1 MLIIDK
7 KIEILIFKAYLKII
21 LMSSL
26 MKSTITTFV
35 PESKGSFPS
44 SLQSM
49 IERRTNEKL
58 FGCLEI
64 TAPESDVLQQSSINY
79 LVGIVADNSSSMQ
92 GDKMHHA
99 LETIKNLY
107 QIMSEKYNESQH
119 FWMYLITFNS
129 KAKLVIPLTEITP
142 ATLPSI
148 LESLKTIQATGCT
161 NYHAAFQLQNEV
173 LDDIFK
179 KMSSEK
185 PLHLVRFFL
194 TDGEITEGPRNVHE
208 LYDMMRFFNT
218 RSSTQQLRL
227 STRDVVFGYGT
238 GVQLE
243 CLQALS
249 AQRHPV
255 SGETS
260 CSSLVTIMK
269 PADIGPKVGETV
281 YGIFNMF
288 GANVTVS
295 INGGVAV
302 ATELFDYRQKH
313 QDQVWGSS
321 ILLSSI
327 NCGDSHRFLF
337 QCPSVQTCIVTIKWD
352 NLFTG
357 QSHSH
362 ECIHSMHTMLM
373 EPGKLLLQQT
383 ELVLGMIEIE
393 ISKQMMAAET
403 KLVDPNQIVQNA
415 YQTIRQL
422 KELDAT
428 LSPDSEELKCHI
440 IKLLTD
446 ARFIVGLTTI
456 NSHQEQKLAIWDRRI
471 CSGGNDVVN
480 SGVDVARKYVPGEE
494 DFETEAIEA
503 IKEHV
508 PTHDHESDFSYDGF
522 EESDCL
528 SSVPTRMP
536 TAMPQ
541 SSHTRRYHDGSQL
554 RRLCALMATARHNG
568 DNRSAKE
575 LLIEMHQRPFDDEYD
590 NGPLF
595 GNDDTFSSI
604 PSDDPRRRRFGLIR
618 QMSSNPQ
625 RSDTSGSYVNVDAS
639 SSGGFVMPDPS
650 TPSKR
655 VCQSD
660 NISSI

>member
-1 MLIIDK
+1 MT
-7 KIEILIFKAYLKII
+7 
-21 LMSSL
+21 
-26 MKSTITTFV
+26 STMHTKITTFV

-44 SLQSM
+44 SLQPM
-49 IERRTNEKL
+49 IERRVDGKL
-58 FGCLEI
+58 FGCWEI
-64 TAPESDVLQQSSINY
+64 TAPESDVSQENSTNY
-79 LVGIVADNSSSMQ
+79 LVGIVVDNSSSMQ

-99 LETIKNLY
+99 LETIKNLF
-107 QIMSEKYNESQH
+107 QIMSEKCNESQH
-119 FWMYLITFNS
+119 FWIYLITFNS

-148 LESLKTIQATGCT
+148 LESLETIQATGCT

-194 TDGEITEGPRNVHE
+194 TDGEITEGPRNIDE
-208 LYDMMRFFNT
+208 LYDLMRFFNAK
-218 RSSTQQLRL
+218 SSTQQLRL
-227 STRDVVFGYGT
+227 FTRDVVFGYGT

-295 INGGVAV
+295 ING
-302 ATELFDYRQKH
+302 TELFDYRQQH
-313 QDQVWGSS
+313 QDQVWRSS
-321 ILLSSI
+321 ILLPSI

-337 QCPSVQTCIVTIKWD
+337 QCPPVQTCIVTIKWD

-362 ECIHSMHTMLM
+362 ECTHSMHTMLM
-373 EPGKLLLQQT
+373 EPRKLFLQQT
-383 ELVLGMIEIE
+383 ELILGMIEIE

-480 SGVDVARKYVPGEE
+480 SGVDVARKYVPDEE

-508 PTHDHESDFSYDGF
+508 PTHDQSDYSDDGF
-522 EESDCL
+522 EENDCL
-528 SSVPTRMP
+528 SSIPTRMP
-536 TAMPQ
+536 TAMPH
-541 SSHTRRYHDGSQL
+541 SSHTRRYNDGSQL
-554 RRLCALMATARHNG
+554 RRLCALIATARRNG
-568 DNRSAKE
+568 DNTSAKE
-575 LLIEMHQRPFDDEYD
+575 LLIQMHRRPFDDEYD

-618 QMSSNPQ
+618 QMSSDPQ

-639 SSGGFVMPDPS
+639 SSGGFVMTDPL

-660 NISSI
+660 NVSSI

>member
-1 MLIIDK
+1 
-7 KIEILIFKAYLKII
+7 
-21 LMSSL
+21 MSSL
-26 MKSTITTFV
+26 MKSTITTFD
-35 PESKGSFPS
+35 PKSKGSFPS

-49 IERRTNEKL
+49 IQRRIEKL

-64 TAPESDVLQQSSINY
+64 TAPESDVSQENSTNY
-79 LVGIVADNSSSMQ
+79 LFGIVLDISSSMQ
-92 GDKMHHA
+92 EGGKLGYA
-99 LETIKNLY
+99 IETIQKLA
-107 QIMSEKYNESQH
+107 QIMSKKHNESQQ
-119 FWMYLITFNS
+119 FSMYLITFNS

-142 ATLPSI
+142 ETLPSI
-148 LESLKTIQATGCT
+148 LESLETIQATGCT

-173 LDDIFK
+173 LSAIFQ

-185 PLHLVRFFL
+185 LLHLVRFFL
-194 TDGEITEGPRNVHE
+194 TDGEITEGPRNIDE
-208 LYDMMRFFNT
+208 LYDLMRFFNT

-227 STRDVVFGYGT
+227 PTRDVVFGYGT
-238 GVQLE
+238 GIQLE

-269 PADIGPKVGETV
+269 PEDIGLKVGETLFS
-281 YGIFNMF
+281 IMNMF
-288 GANVTVS
+288 GANVTVT
-295 INGGVAV
+295 INQGV
-302 ATELFDYRQKH
+302 ATELFDYRQLEDK
-313 QDQVWGSS
+313 VWGSS
-321 ILLSSI
+321 IIIPSI
-327 NCGDSHRFLF
+327 DHGDSRRFLF
-337 QCPSVQTCIVTIKWD
+337 QCPPVKTCIVTIKWD
-352 NLFTG
+352 DLFTG
-357 QSHSH
+357 QSHTYEYTH
-362 ECIHSMHTMLM
+362 DIHS
-373 EPGKLLLQQT
+373 EPIAPGSPEELLQQLS
-383 ELVLGMIEIE
+383 LVLGMMEIE

-456 NSHQEQKLAIWDRRI
+456 NSPQEQKLALWDRRI

-494 DFETEAIEA
+494 DFEAEATAA
-503 IKEHV
+503 IKDHI
-508 PTHDHESDFSYDGF
+508 PTQVHESDFPNDEF
-522 EESDCL
+522 EESDCIPSL
-528 SSVPTRMP
+528 LVRMP

-554 RRLCALMATARHNG
+554 RKLCALIATARRNG
-568 DNRSAKE
+568 DKTSAKD
-575 LLIEMHQRPFDDEYD
+575 LLIQMHQRPYDYEYD
-590 NGPLF
+590 DGPLF

-618 QMSSNPQ
+618 QMSSDPQ
-625 RSDTSGSYVNVDAS
+625 RSNTSGSYVNVNVDAS
-639 SSGGFVMPDPS
+639 SSGGFVLTDPS

-660 NISSI
+660 NISSS

>member
-1 MLIIDK
+1 
-7 KIEILIFKAYLKII
+7 
-21 LMSSL
+21 MSSL

-49 IERRTNEKL
+49 IERRTDKKL

-64 TAPESDVLQQSSINY
+64 TAPDSDVSQQSSINY
-79 LVGIVADNSSSMQ
+79 LFGIVVDNSSSMQ
-92 GDKMHHA
+92 GDKLHHA
-99 LETIKNLY
+99 LETIKNLS
-107 QIMSEKYNESQH
+107 QIMSEKHDEPHQ

-148 LESLKTIQATGCT
+148 LESLETIQATGCT

-173 LDDIFK
+173 LSDIVQ

-194 TDGEITEGPRNVHE
+194 TDGEITEGSRNVHE
-208 LYDMMRFFNT
+208 LYDMMRFINA
-218 RSSTQQLRL
+218 RSSTPQLRL
-227 STRDVVFGYGT
+227 STRDVVFGYGKDIK
-238 GVQLE
+238 LE

-249 AQRHPV
+249 AQKHPV
-255 SGETS
+255 SDETS
-260 CSSLVTIMK
+260 CSSLVTIMR
-269 PADIGPKVGETV
+269 PQDIGLKVGETV
-281 YGIFNMF
+281 YSILNNF

-295 INGGVAV
+295 INGGVAAV
-302 ATELFDYRQKH
+302 VELFDYRQRE
-313 QDQVWGSS
+313 DQVWGSS
-321 ILLSSI
+321 ILLPSI

-337 QCPSVQTCIVTIKWD
+337 QCPPVQTCIVTIKWD

-362 ECIHSMHTMLM
+362 ECTHDMQSEPM
-373 EPGKLLLQQT
+373 EPGKLFLQQVL
-383 ELVLGMIEIE
+383 LVLGMMEIE

-403 KLVDPNQIVQNA
+403 KLVPSNQIVQNA

-422 KELDAT
+422 KELDAI
-428 LSPDSEELKCHI
+428 LSPDNEELKCHI

-456 NSHQEQKLAIWDRRI
+456 SSPQEQNLALWDRRI
-471 CSGGNDVVN
+471 CSGGNEVVN
-480 SGVDVARKYVPGEE
+480 SCVKIVKIYVLGEE
-494 DFETEAIEA
+494 NYEVEATAA
-503 IKEHV
+503 IKDHV
-508 PTHDHESDFSYDGF
+508 PTHVHESDFHDEY
-522 EESDCL
+522 EESDYIPSL
-528 SSVPTRMP
+528 LVRMP

-541 SSHTRRYHDGSQL
+541 SSHTQRYHNGSQL
-554 RRLCALMATARHNG
+554 RKLCALIATARRNG
-568 DNRSAKE
+568 DNTSAKD
-575 LLIEMHQRPFDDEYD
+575 LLVQMHQRPYDYECDDD
-590 NGPLF
+590 PLV

-604 PSDDPRRRRFGLIR
+604 PSDDPRRRRFGLIL
-618 QMSSNPQ
+618 QMSSDPQ
-625 RSDTSGSYVNVDAS
+625 RSDTSGSYVNINVDAS
-639 SSGGFVMPDPS
+639 SSGGFVMTDPS

-660 NISSI
+660 NVSSS

>member
-1 MLIIDK
+1 MHSK
-7 KIEILIFKAYLKII
+7 
-21 LMSSL
+21 
-26 MKSTITTFV
+26 ITTFD
-35 PESKGSFPS
+35 PESKGSFPV
-44 SLQSM
+44 SLHPM
-49 IERRTNEKL
+49 IERRVEKL

-64 TAPESDVLQQSSINY
+64 TAPDSDVSQENSTNY
-79 LVGIVADNSSSMQ
+79 LFGIVLDNSSSMQ
-92 GDKMHHA
+92 GDKMRHA
-99 LETIKNLY
+99 IETIQKFA
-107 QIMSEKYNESQH
+107 QIMSEKHNESQQY
-119 FWMYLITFNS
+119 WMYLITFNS

-148 LESLKTIQATGCT
+148 LESLETIQATGCT

-194 TDGEITEGPRNVHE
+194 TDGEITEGSRNIDE
-208 LYDMMRFFNT
+208 LYDLMRLINT

-238 GVQLE
+238 GVNLE

-249 AQRHPV
+249 AQKHPV
-255 SGETS
+255 SHETS
-260 CSSLVTIMK
+260 CSSLVTIIK
-269 PADIGPKVGETV
+269 PSDIGPKVGETV
-281 YGIFNMF
+281 YSILNMF

-302 ATELFDYRQKH
+302 ELFDYRQRE
-313 QDQVWGSS
+313 DQVWGSS
-321 ILLSSI
+321 ILLPSI
-327 NCGDSHRFLF
+327 NCGDSHEILF
-337 QCPSVQTCIVTIKWD
+337 QCPPVQTAIVTIKWD
-352 NLFTG
+352 NLFTS
-357 QSHSH
+357 QSHSYEFTH
-362 ECIHSMHTMLM
+362 DMQSEPM
-373 EPGKLLLQQT
+373 EPEELLLQQT
-383 ELVLGMIEIE
+383 KLVLGMIGIE

-403 KLVDPNQIVQNA
+403 KSVHPDQIVRNA

-422 KELDAT
+422 KELDAKLT
-428 LSPDSEELKCHI
+428 PDSEKLKCNI

-446 ARFIVGLTTI
+446 AYFIVGLITI
-456 NSHQEQKLAIWDRRI
+456 GSLQEKQLAIWDRRI

-480 SGVDVARKYVPGEE
+480 SGVDVARKYESGEE

-508 PTHDHESDFSYDGF
+508 PTHDHESEYSDDGF
-522 EESDCL
+522 EENDCL
-528 SSVPTRMP
+528 SSIPTRMP
-536 TAMPQ
+536 TAMPH
-541 SSHTRRYHDGSQL
+541 SSHTRRYNDGSQL
-554 RRLCALMATARHNG
+554 RRLCALIATARRNG
-568 DNRSAKE
+568 DNTSAKE
-575 LLIEMHQRPFDDEYD
+575 LLIQMHRRPFDDECD

-639 SSGGFVMPDPS
+639 SSGGFVMIDPS

-660 NISSI
+660 NVSSS

>member
-1 MLIIDK
+1 MT
-7 KIEILIFKAYLKII
+7 
-21 LMSSL
+21 
-26 MKSTITTFV
+26 STMHTKITTFV

-49 IERRTNEKL
+49 IERRTKEKL
-58 FGCLEI
+58 FGCWEI
-64 TAPESDVLQQSSINY
+64 TAPESDVSQENSTNY
-79 LVGIVADNSSSMQ
+79 LFGIVADISSSMQ
-92 GDKMHHA
+92 GDKIYHA
-99 LETIKNLY
+99 LGTIKNLF
-107 QIMSEKYNESQH
+107 QIMSEKCNESQH
-119 FWMYLITFNS
+119 FWIYLITFNS
-129 KAKLVIPLTEITP
+129 KAKLVIPLTEITQ

-148 LESLKTIQATGCT
+148 LESLETIQATGCT

-194 TDGEITEGPRNVHE
+194 TDGEITEGPRNIDE
-208 LYDMMRFFNT
+208 LYDLMRFFNAK
-218 RSSTQQLRL
+218 SSTQQLRL
-227 STRDVVFGYGT
+227 FTRDVVFGYGT

-295 INGGVAV
+295 ING
-302 ATELFDYRQKH
+302 TELFDYRQQH
-313 QDQVWGSS
+313 QDQVWRSS
-321 ILLSSI
+321 ILLPSI

-337 QCPSVQTCIVTIKWD
+337 QCPPVQTCIVTIKWD

-362 ECIHSMHTMLM
+362 ECTHSMHTMLM
-373 EPGKLLLQQT
+373 EPRKLFLQQT
-383 ELVLGMIEIE
+383 ELILGMIEIE

-480 SGVDVARKYVPGEE
+480 SGVDVARKYVPDEE

-508 PTHDHESDFSYDGF
+508 PTHDHESNFSDDDF
-522 EESDCL
+522 EENDCL
-528 SSVPTRMP
+528 SSIPTRMP
-536 TAMPQ
+536 TAMPH
-541 SSHTRRYHDGSQL
+541 SSHTRRYNDGSQL
-554 RRLCALMATARHNG
+554 RRLCALIATARRNG
-568 DNRSAKE
+568 DNTSAKE
-575 LLIEMHQRPFDDEYD
+575 LLIQMHRRPFDDEYD

-639 SSGGFVMPDPS
+639 SSGGFVMTDPL

-660 NISSI
+660 KVSSI

>member
-1 MLIIDK
+1 
-7 KIEILIFKAYLKII
+7 
-21 LMSSL
+21 MSSL
-26 MKSTITTFV
+26 MKSTITTFD
-35 PESKGSFPS
+35 PKSKGSFPS

-49 IERRTNEKL
+49 IQRRIEKL

-64 TAPESDVLQQSSINY
+64 TAPESDVSQENSTNY
-79 LVGIVADNSSSMQ
+79 LFGIVLDISSSMQ
-92 GDKMHHA
+92 EGGKLGYA
-99 LETIKNLY
+99 IETIQKLA
-107 QIMSEKYNESQH
+107 QIMSKKHNESQQ
-119 FWMYLITFNS
+119 FSMYLITFNS

-142 ATLPSI
+142 ETLPSI
-148 LESLKTIQATGCT
+148 LESLETIQATGCT

-173 LDDIFK
+173 LSAIFQ

-185 PLHLVRFFL
+185 LLHLVRFFL
-194 TDGEITEGPRNVHE
+194 TDGEITEGTRNVRE
-208 LYDMMRFFNT
+208 LYDLMRLINA

-227 STRDVVFGYGT
+227 SRDFVFGYGT
-238 GVQLE
+238 GVNLE

-295 INGGVAV
+295 INGGDAV
-302 ATELFDYRQKH
+302 ATELFDYRRQH

-321 ILLSSI
+321 ILLPSI

-362 ECIHSMHTMLM
+362 ECTHSMHTMLM
-373 EPGKLLLQQT
+373 EPGKLLLQQLS
-383 ELVLGMIEIE
+383 LVLGMIEIE

-456 NSHQEQKLAIWDRRI
+456 NSHQEQKLVLWDRRI

-480 SGVDVARKYVPGEE
+480 SGVDVARKYVPDEE

-508 PTHDHESDFSYDGF
+508 PTQVHESDFPNDEF
-522 EESDCL
+522 EESDCIPSL
-528 SSVPTRMP
+528 LVRMP

-541 SSHTRRYHDGSQL
+541 SSHTRKYHNGSQL
-554 RRLCALMATARHNG
+554 RKLCALIATARRNG
-568 DNRSAKE
+568 DNTSAKD
-575 LLIEMHQRPFDDEYD
+575 LLIQMHQRPYDYEYD
-590 NGPLF
+590 DGPLF

-618 QMSSNPQ
+618 QMSSDPQ
-625 RSDTSGSYVNVDAS
+625 RSNTSGSYVNVNVDAS
-639 SSGGFVMPDPS
+639 SSGGFVLTDPS

-660 NISSI
+660 NISSS